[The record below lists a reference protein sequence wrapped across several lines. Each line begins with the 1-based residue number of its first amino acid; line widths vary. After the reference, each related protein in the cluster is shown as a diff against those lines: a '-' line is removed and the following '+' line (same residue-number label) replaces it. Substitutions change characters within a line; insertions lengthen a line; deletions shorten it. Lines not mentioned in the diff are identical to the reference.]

1 MFRVD
6 FCLLSQILRKHH
18 HRHKQPEA
26 CFHGD
31 SKSNQV
37 DKEVKAWHLR
47 LTFTLQ
53 SSEKSKRL
61 DVQSLLAEIVSQPI
75 DWHMQNQNNGIING
89 HANMK
94 GRNNWLKNLSQ
105 YMKKKESCIGRG
117 FSVDRN
123 LKGSICIIWQ
133 RRELPYATE
142 AKHIWFKFSIKY
154 VTCIKNVPC

>member
-37 DKEVKAWHLR
+37 DNEVKAWHLR

-105 YMKKKESCIGRG
+105 YMKKKRIMHRQRFFCRQESE
-117 FSVDRN
+117 
-123 LKGSICIIWQ
+123 
-133 RRELPYATE
+133 REHMYHL
-142 AKHIWFKFSIKY
+142 AKTWVALCNWSKTYLI
-154 VTCIKNVPC
+154 